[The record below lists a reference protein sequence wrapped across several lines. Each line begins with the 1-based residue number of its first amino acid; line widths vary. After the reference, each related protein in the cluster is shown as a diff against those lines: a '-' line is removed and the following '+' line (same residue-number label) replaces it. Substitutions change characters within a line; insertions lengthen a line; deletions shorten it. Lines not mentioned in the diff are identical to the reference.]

1 VRGPEQHKTPLS
13 TPLAGFRD
21 HGASHFENIPG
32 WRWRESNPR
41 LIVDDHHALAA
52 ILAAE
57 ARRTGAASPI
67 YLDARV
73 PAMMHLR
80 LVSAL
85 YKPRSGPL
93 TQLLQTAAPDA
104 VQRAALLEH
113 IAVPGRGSVEVLDDR
128 PVAAAIGA
136 LTAERGVSIAFGALI
151 AHAQAAGQPILID
164 PSNRGRWIEVASAR
178 KVEVVALPA
187 GVQ

>member
-1 VRGPEQHKTPLS
+1 
-13 TPLAGFRD
+13 
-21 HGASHFENIPG
+21 
-32 WRWRESNPR
+32 

-73 PAMMHLR
+73 PATMHLR

-104 VQRAALLEH
+104 VHRAALLEH

-128 PVAAAIGA
+128 LLAAAIGA

-164 PSNRGRWIEVASAR
+164 PSNHGRRIEVASAR

-187 GVQ
+187 GVR